1 MTFKVGTKVTITN
14 QTGYPG
20 HKFMGRSGEIVCVDS
35 NRSFPYEV
43 KLDGTTSTRSFAA
56 SEMTVIESVKDSV
69 NHPAHYTWLPKGLEV
84 IDLTECLNFNK
95 GNAVKYLCRAGRKED
110 SPELQDLEKALWYI
124 NREISRIKKDT
135 KNV

>member
-1 MTFKVGTKVTITN
+1 MTFKVGARVEILQSENVPHHKD
-14 QTGYPG
+14 TGKTG
-20 HKFMGRSGEIVCVDS
+20 EVRSIDFQQ
-35 NRSFPYEV
+35 RFPYEV
-43 KLDGTTSTRSFAA
+43 KLDGVGTRRFAA
-56 SEMTVIESVKDSV
+56 AEMTLMESVKDSV

-95 GNAVKYLCRAGRKED
+95 GNAVKYLCRAGRKEN